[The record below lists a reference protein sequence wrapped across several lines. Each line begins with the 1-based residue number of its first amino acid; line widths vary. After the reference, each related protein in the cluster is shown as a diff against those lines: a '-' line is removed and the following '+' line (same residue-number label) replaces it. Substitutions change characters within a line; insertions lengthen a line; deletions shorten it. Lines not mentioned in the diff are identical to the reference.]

1 MTEEITSA
9 FWDWAVEVYMVD
21 AVRTRLLAWQDDY
34 DVVILELLYVL
45 WLARQG
51 RTMGDSDMRALHL
64 RIRPWVDQVVLPL
77 RQVRQQW
84 TADIVHS
91 DYRSRL
97 LTLELE
103 AERHLA
109 ALLQSLP
116 IPGEEEATET
126 CAVTTQIDLW
136 CAVLNKPISAAEKRA
151 LLSDLM

>member
-1 MTEEITSA
+1 MTEEITSS
-9 FWDWAVEVYMVD
+9 FWDWAVEVYAVD
-21 AVRTRLLAWQDDY
+21 AVRARLLAWQDDY
-34 DVVILELLYVL
+34 DVVILELLYVV

-51 RTMGDSDMRALHL
+51 RTMGDSDMRALHG
-64 RIRPWVDQVVLPL
+64 RIRPWVDQVVVPL

-84 TADIVHS
+84 TADIAHS

-116 IPGEEEATET
+116 IPDVEEATVT
-126 CAVTTQIDLW
+126 SAVTTQIDLW
-136 CAVLNKPISAAEKRA
+136 CAVRSKPISAGEKRA